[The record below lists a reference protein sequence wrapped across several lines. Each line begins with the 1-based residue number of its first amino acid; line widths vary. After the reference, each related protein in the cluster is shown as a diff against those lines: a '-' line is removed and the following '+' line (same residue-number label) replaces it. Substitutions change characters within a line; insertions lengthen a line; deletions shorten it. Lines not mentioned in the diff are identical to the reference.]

1 MCYVKYDISLLENI
15 SYIFIFKFQTI
26 IYTYNI
32 LIHCK
37 YAIFFIGNMINI
49 LFIYINYCLTFIRS
63 IFSKYKN
70 NKSNYNIKANNLFK

>member
-15 SYIFIFKFQTI
+15 SYIFIFKIKTL

-32 LIHCK
+32 SIHCK
-37 YAIFFIGNMINI
+37 YAIFFINNIINI
-49 LFIYINYCLTFIRS
+49 LFICINYCLTFIRL

-70 NKSNYNIKANNLFK
+70 NKSIYNRKAKNLFK